1 MGYQVEYFLSS
12 ITKAKCLIDNFI
24 LCGINFRKLLVSLKK
39 SLSLSPAIMDLFPYD
54 IFRPRFPEERSQP
67 FLYLHN
73 S

>member
-54 IFRPRFPEERSQP
+54 IFQT
-67 FLYLHN
+67 
-73 S
+73 

>member
-24 LCGINFRKLLVSLKK
+24 LCGIKFRKLLVSLKK

-54 IFRPRFPEERSQP
+54 ILQT
-67 FLYLHN
+67 
-73 S
+73 